1 MRKSLFQILFA
12 VLLACTFVVTSCKK
26 DDEVQAEEPVV
37 EDNNTGFNE
46 SEDLVSISDEVMQT
60 NSSSL
65 RQTETGQNYYGATVT
80 ITPKGQN
87 ATGKVVVDF
96 GSTGIKGRDGRTRT
110 GKIIITYT
118 AVAPTKGATRVIT
131 FDNYYVNGNKIEGTK
146 TITFSNDPSNGV
158 YTANIISSLVIT
170 KSSGKIITWSCNRTR
185 AYNTNNTPLNFTDDE
200 ISITG
205 TASGTTQNN
214 IDFNVVVSSPL
225 VFKASCLPTSG
236 WVPVSGVLEVIPVDV
251 ATRIVNY
258 GNGDCDRKVT
268 VTVEEKSYTI
278 TIR

>member
-1 MRKSLFQILFA
+1 MRKFLFQILFA
-12 VLLACTFVVTSCKK
+12 ALLACTFVVTSCKK

-46 SEDLVSISDEVMQT
+46 SEDLVSISDDVLKT

-87 ATGKVVVDF
+87 ATGTVVVDF

-110 GKIIITYT
+110 GKITITYT
-118 AVAPTKGATRVIT
+118 AISPIKGATRVIT

-146 TITFSNDPSNGV
+146 TITFSNDPANGI
-158 YTANIISSLVIT
+158 YTANIISSLLIT
-170 KSSGKIITWSCNRTR
+170 KSSGKSITWSCNRTR
-185 AYNTNNTPLNFTDDE
+185 SYNTNSNE

-205 TASGTTQNN
+205 TASGTTQNGVS
-214 IDFNVVVSSPL
+214 FNAVVTSPL
-225 VFKASCLPTSG
+225 VFKASCLSTSG